1 MSDTGN
7 TPNQERLDE
16 IQERIDDVRESVN
29 EDTELDQDERRFSD
43 DGTEGEEVV
52 DDNIAPG

>member
-1 MSDTGN
+1 VSDTGC

-16 IQERIDDVRESVN
+16 IQELIDDVRESVN

>member
-1 MSDTGN
+1 VSDTAS

-16 IQERIDDVRESVN
+16 IQERIDEVRESVN
-29 EDTELDQDERRFSD
+29 EDTELDEDEPRFSD

-52 DDNIAPG
+52 DDNIAPV

>member
-1 MSDTGN
+1 VSDN
-7 TPNQERLDE
+7 TQQPNQEQLDD
-16 IQERIDDVRESVN
+16 IQERIDEVRESVN

-43 DGTEGEEVV
+43 EGTEGEEVV

>member
-1 MSDTGN
+1 MSDTSN
-7 TPNQERLDE
+7 TPNQERLDD

-29 EDTELDQDERRFSD
+29 EDSELDQDERRFSD

-52 DDNIAPG
+52 DDNVAPG